1 MTAQTPVS
9 RSYGAGSASR
19 ESDASHAFA
28 VGTRTRLACPM
39 ANPGYN
45 GMWLPQDQD
54 PRAEAGPT
62 RGELDTLVG
71 YLEAYRTTLELKC
84 EGLTPEQLG
93 TRSVPPSNLSLLG
106 LVRHMA
112 RVEQSWFRRVIE
124 DQPDIPRH
132 FQEEG
137 LDAGFAW
144 PGEADDALVA
154 AAWELWRDEVA
165 HARDVLR
172 RTDLDALVDVH
183 GDPTEVRDIIVH
195 MIEEYAR
202 HCGHADL
209 IRECIDGRAGQ

>member
-1 MTAQTPVS
+1 
-9 RSYGAGSASR
+9 
-19 ESDASHAFA
+19 
-28 VGTRTRLACPM
+28 M

-62 RGELDTLVG
+62 RGELQTLIG

-84 EGLTPEQLG
+84 EGLTPVQLG
-93 TRSVPPSNLSLLG
+93 ARSVPPSNMSLLG
-106 LVRHMA
+106 LVRHLA
-112 RVEQSWFRRVIE
+112 RVEHSWFRRVIE
-124 DQPDIPRH
+124 DDMDLPRM
-132 FQEEG
+132 FQDEG
-137 LDAGFAW
+137 LDAGFGW
-144 PGEADDALVA
+144 PGEPDETLVEE
-154 AAWELWRDEVA
+154 AWTLWRDEVA
-165 HARDVLR
+165 HAREVLD
-172 RTDLDALVDVH
+172 RTALDAVVDVH

>member
-1 MTAQTPVS
+1 MT
-9 RSYGAGSASR
+9 
-19 ESDASHAFA
+19 
-28 VGTRTRLACPM
+28 
-39 ANPGYN
+39 NPGYD

-84 EGLTPEQLG
+84 QGLTPEQLG
-93 TRSVPPSNLSLLG
+93 TKSVPPSNMSLLG

-124 DQPDIPRH
+124 GHMELPRL
-132 FQEEG
+132 FQEDG
-137 LDAGFAW
+137 LDAGFDW
-144 PGEADDALVA
+144 PGQADDAVVND
-154 AAWELWRDEVA
+154 AWALWREEVE
-165 HARDVLR
+165 HAREVLAS
-172 RTDLDALVDVH
+172 TTLDTLVDVH
-183 GDPTEVRDIIVH
+183 GEPSEVRDLIVH

-209 IRECIDGRAGQ
+209 IRECIDGRGGQ